1 MLKSPSF
8 TGKTALLSSA
18 ACLLLLSVTDAS
30 ADNHTIDLCETPY
43 DALPEGCEQA
53 NREETV
59 RVPAGPNTELEGRK
73 VNNSDGFILSIDGVP
88 IDADPRI
95 VDTVRRT
102 DIALEKADIRV
113 QFDGL
118 GAVPRLDIGILG
130 EDRARRAGEVIT
142 FQSRLNYPAF
152 VKRGE
157 VRIIDRQAI
166 GGPRLVAVQPITP
179 GGQVKLTVPEGKD
192 LVAVH
197 RVYDSRGRY
206 DETAPI
212 VLSEKN
218 GRELV
223 DGVEQ
228 GVDTAA
234 IRRIPVNGGAV
245 TVSSNSVPQ
254 GARVNALG
262 ASVRPDASG
271 NMVIQ
276 RILPPG
282 RHAIDVKVAGTGQS
296 FTRDVEIPKSEA
308 FSVGIAELTFGFRDS
323 DDPLVEDTYERGRF
337 AFYTKRKYASGL
349 TVTASA
355 DTREEDLSDLLSN
368 FDEKDPRS
376 LLNRI
381 DPDETYPVFGDDST
395 SVNDAPTSGRFFVRA
410 EKDGNFG
417 QWGDFQAR
425 LNGNEYVRNERTLY
439 GAQGYYASPEQ
450 VGEGQPRFQ
459 FQAFAANPDTLPG
472 RDVFQGT
479 GGSLY
484 FLQRQDL
491 LIGSETLTVEVRD
504 RTTGRVIE
512 RASLVPGRDYD
523 INYIQGTIIL
533 TNPLN
538 DAGVSG
544 IISTNPGGDVQ
555 YNLVA
560 QYEFTPTSSDVDGF
574 SYGGRAQMQVS
585 EQLSFGLSVIKES
598 TGTADQKVVGA
609 DIVYSFGERSYARF
623 DAARSSGPGF
633 GSSFSTDGGLIINN
647 TPAAGGSGTALKA
660 EIKADFAD
668 LGLATPGFVSAY
680 IEDRE
685 QGFSS
690 LDYEVGTAT
699 GDEDLWGFAVQ
710 AKSSPKLS
718 WTARYDDYSNAVGDH
733 NRELG
738 LELSYA
744 ATDRVTYSFAA
755 EHIDQ
760 LTGTTDG
767 DRTDLAARVDVKA
780 NEQLSYY
787 IFAQG
792 TAENN
797 GLRDNNRIGVG
808 GSYRFSDNW
817 TVDAEISDGS
827 YGVGG
832 RLLATYE
839 SDASNSFYFGYELD
853 PGRQIG
859 NGTNYGSDKGQYIVG
874 GKKKVSDQVS
884 LYAENT
890 YDLFGAHDSLTSA
903 YGAEYVAS
911 EYLTYDAAIKLGR
924 VNDDIEGDFDRTAL
938 SFGVSYKDAQLSAR
952 GKAEYRRERG
962 LLSGTSRDADTFLLD
977 VTARYKIDETQ
988 RLLFNFE
995 YADTDTDQSSVLD
1008 GRLTDISLGYALRPI
1023 DNDKLNLLFKYQYLY
1038 DLYGQRIDGTDTPG
1052 AQQKSHVLSV
1062 DAIYDINRHWT
1073 IGGKLG
1079 VRRSEASSGA
1089 GTPFEKNNAVLGVIN
1104 ARYHLVHEWDL
1115 LVEGRILDLTYAGSR
1130 NLGLLGA
1137 AYKHVGNNAKIGVG
1151 YNFGRFSDDLTDLTL
1166 DDKGLFINLIAK
1178 F

>member
-1 MLKSPSF
+1 MLNTQSLTAKSV
-8 TGKTALLSSA
+8 LLGSA
-18 ACLLLLSVTDAS
+18 AFFVITS
-30 ADNHTIDLCETPY
+30 AAVAENHTIDLCQSPY
-43 DALPEGCEQA
+43 GDLPEGCEQA
-53 NREETV
+53 NRDTAL
-59 RVPAGPNTELEGRK
+59 RVPTGPNTELEGRQ
-73 VNNSDGFILSIDGVP
+73 VRNSDGFVLSIDGVP
-88 IDADPRI
+88 IDADERI
-95 VDTVRRT
+95 VDQVRRT

-118 GAVPRLDIGILG
+118 GAVPRLDVGILG
-130 EDRARRAGEVIT
+130 EDRARRAGEVVT

-152 VKRGE
+152 VERGE
-157 VRIIDRQAI
+157 IRIIDREAL
-166 GGPRLVAVQPITP
+166 GGPRVVAVQAIPP
-179 GGQVKLTVPEGKD
+179 GGQTQLTLPEGRD

-197 RVYDSRGRY
+197 RVYDAKGRF

-218 GRELV
+218 ARALV
-223 DGVEQ
+223 DDVEQ

-234 IRRIPVNGGAV
+234 IRRIPVHGGAV

-262 ASVRPDASG
+262 ASVRPDAAG

-282 RHAIDVKVAGTGQS
+282 RHAIDVQVAGTGQS
-296 FTRDVEIPKSEA
+296 FTRDIEIPRSEA
-308 FSVGIAELTFGFRDS
+308 FTVGIAELTFGFRDS
-323 DDPLVEDTYERGRF
+323 DDPLVEDSYERGRF
-337 AFYTKRKYASGL
+337 AFYTKRKFASGL

-355 DTREEDLSDLLSN
+355 DTREEDLSDILRN

-410 EKDGNFG
+410 EKDGNFA

-425 LNGNEYVRNERTLY
+425 LNGNEYIRNERTLY

-450 VGEGQPRFQ
+450 VGEGQPLLQ
-459 FQAFAANPDTLPG
+459 FQAYAANPDTLAG

-504 RTTGRVIE
+504 RITGRVIE
-512 RASLVPGRDYD
+512 RATLVPGRDYD

-538 DAGVSG
+538 DAGVAG
-544 IISTNPGGDVQ
+544 LISTFPGGDVQ

-560 QYEFTPTSSDVDGF
+560 QYEFTPTASDVDGF
-574 SYGGRAQMQVS
+574 SYGARAQVQVT
-585 EQLSFGLSVIKES
+585 EQLSFGISAINES
-598 TGTADQKVVGA
+598 TGTADQKAVAA
-609 DIVYSFGERSYARF
+609 DVVYSFGDRSYARL
-623 DAARSSGPGF
+623 DVAHSTGAGF
-633 GSSFSTDGGLIINN
+633 ASSFSTDGGLILNN
-647 TPAAGGSGTALKA
+647 TTPTFGSGRAIKA

-668 LGLATPGFVSAY
+668 LGLAVPGFLQAY
-680 IEDRE
+680 VEDRE

-690 LDYEVGTAT
+690 LDYQVTAAT
-699 GDEDLWGFAVQ
+699 GDEQLWGFAVE
-710 AKSSPKLS
+710 ARSSDRLT
-718 WTARYDDYSNAVGDH
+718 WAVRYDDYGNDVGDH

-738 LELSYA
+738 AELSYA
-744 ATDRVTYSFAA
+744 VTDRVTYSFAA
-755 EHIDQ
+755 EHIDRQ
-760 LTGTTDG
+760 TGTING

-780 NEQLSYY
+780 TERLSYY
-787 IFAQG
+787 VFAQG
-792 TAENN
+792 TAQNN
-797 GLRDNNRIGVG
+797 GLEDNNRVGVG
-808 GSYRFSDNW
+808 GSYKVSDNW
-817 TVDAEISDGS
+817 VLDAEISGGS
-827 YGVGG
+827 YGTGG
-832 RLLATYE
+832 RLLATYQ

-859 NGTNYGSDKGQYIVG
+859 NGTNYGRDRGQYIVG
-874 GKKKVSDQVS
+874 GKKQVSDRVS
-884 LYAENT
+884 LFAENT
-890 YDLFGAHDSLTSA
+890 YDLFGERDSLTSA

-924 VNDDIEGDFDRTAL
+924 VNDDVDGDFDRTAL
-938 SFGVSYKDAQLSAR
+938 SFGVSYKDEQLSAR
-952 GKAEYRRERG
+952 GKVEFRHERG
-962 LLSGTSRDADTFLLD
+962 LLSGTNRDADTFLLD
-977 VTARYKIDETQ
+977 LTARYKIDETQ
-988 RLLFNFE
+988 RLLFDFE

-1008 GRLTDISLGYALRPI
+1008 GRLTDLSLGYALRPV
-1023 DNDKLNLLFKYQYLY
+1023 DNDVLNLLFKYRYLY

-1052 AQQKSHVLSV
+1052 AQQKSHVISV
-1062 DAIYDINRHWT
+1062 DAIYDVNRHWT
-1073 IGGKLG
+1073 VGGKIGARL
-1079 VRRSEASSGA
+1079 SEISSGA
-1089 GTPFEKNNAVLGVIN
+1089 GTPFVSNDAVLGVVN

-1115 LVEGRILDLTYAGSR
+1115 LVEGRVLDLTDAGSK
-1130 NLGLLGA
+1130 NYGVLGA

-1151 YNFGRFSDDLTDLTL
+1151 YNFGQFSDDLTDVTL